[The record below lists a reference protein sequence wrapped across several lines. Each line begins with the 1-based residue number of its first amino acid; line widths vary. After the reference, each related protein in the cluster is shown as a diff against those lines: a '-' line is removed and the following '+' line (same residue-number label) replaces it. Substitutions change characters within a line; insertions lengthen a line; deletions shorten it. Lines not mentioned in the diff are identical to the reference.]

1 MSYRGAKSGVVNDL
15 VLLDGSGEQEIV
27 EALAARHR
35 ADEIYTYIGEVLL
48 VVNPYRL
55 ISGLYGSSKIRSYV
69 SKKLYERPPHVY
81 GIAEMAYRSMMLNTS
96 NECVII
102 TGESG
107 AGKTEASKT
116 VMEYVAAMASKSKQV
131 QHIKDELL
139 QTNPLLEAFGNAKT
153 RRNDNSSRFGKYFA
167 INFLY
172 GDPSGGSIS
181 TYLLEKTRVTH
192 QQEGERNFHI
202 FYQLLSDSRR
212 RGDFKLSGSPG
223 DYNFFGDPGAAKVRS
238 IDDARDFSETT
249 RAMDFIGMGGDEQNA
264 IFAIL
269 AAILHLGNVE
279 FESRGRDASDIVNAR
294 AVSEAASL
302 LGVNERDLSTALT
315 HRTVKSGTE
324 SVRTSLSAEKA
335 AFARDSLAK
344 SLYGRLFDH
353 IVARCNETI
362 HTEQFSTC
370 IGVLDIYGFEILG
383 VNGFEQLCINYTNEK
398 LHALFI
404 ELTLKGEQAEYKR
417 ENISW
422 VPVEFFDNT
431 PIVELVDRRGGL
443 FSLIDEQSIFPQA
456 TDATLFQK
464 FQSNIRAREL
474 SVPRGAA
481 PGEFEIRHYAGTV
494 LYNTEGMLEA
504 NKDTLFPDLVLV
516 VYHTARNPIAK
527 DLFAD
532 HPAVDAGRKTNKR
545 PPTTCMQYKKSVA
558 DLMDT
563 LRSNNQHYI
572 RCIKPNES
580 KRAGMFEGDMVIT
593 QVRYL
598 GIAENLIVRRAG
610 YAFRMTYDEFAAKFK
625 CAVAGTDRWEPN
637 TRKATEDILRKGGV
651 KHYELGRTK
660 VFIKDAKDLL
670 RIEDARRN
678 FLETAAE
685 YLPEDDGLIGADRVI
700 AFNAKAVR
708 VPLLLVVGSKGL
720 YLYDP
725 DGRQTEH
732 HAAFSEVD
740 SLAFNEKEGWI
751 AALSTYPGKHQED
764 PEVQVT
770 YLMENIHISE
780 VRNWVE
786 VLSNVGVDLPLTASS
801 SYPMDAVDG
810 PAYKANLKLVGSGA
824 LNLPAIRNGGGA
836 PAGGCCVIA

>member
-1 MSYRGAKSGVVNDL
+1 MSYRGAKSGVNDL
-15 VLLDGSGEQEIV
+15 VLLDGSTEDEIV

-48 VVNPYRL
+48 VVNPYHM
-55 ISGLYGSSKIRSYV
+55 INGLYGQSKIRSYV
-69 SKKLYERPPHVY
+69 SKKLYERSPHVY

-131 QHIKDELL
+131 QHIKEELL

-181 TYLLEKTRVTH
+181 TYLLEKTRVTL

-202 FYQLLSDSRR
+202 FYQLLSDSRAR
-212 RGDFKLSGSPG
+212 SQLGLSSSAGDFNYLS
-223 DYNFFGDPGAAKVRS
+223 DPSSASVRS
-238 IDDARDFSETT
+238 IDDGSDFSDTSK
-249 RAMDFIGMGGDEQNA
+249 AMEFIGMKGEEQAA
-264 IFAIL
+264 IFSIL
-269 AAILHLGNVE
+269 GGILHLGNVT
-279 FESRGRDASDIVNAR
+279 FSPKGRDTSQVDNHQALSQ
-294 AVSEAASL
+294 AASL
-302 LGVNERDLSTALT
+302 LGVNEQDLQTALT
-315 HRTVKSGTE
+315 HRTVKSASE
-324 SVRTSLSAEKA
+324 SVRTGLNAEKA

-344 SLYGRLFDH
+344 SLYGRLFDY
-353 IVARCNETI
+353 IVTRCNETI
-362 HTEQFSTC
+362 HTDQFSTC

-404 ELTLKGEQAEYKR
+404 ELTLKGEQAEYAR

-422 VPVEFFDNT
+422 VPVNFFDNS
-431 PIVELVDRRGGL
+431 PIVELIDRRGGM

-456 TDATLFQK
+456 NDSTLYQK
-464 FQSNIRAREL
+464 FQSNIRTNEF
-474 SVPRGAA
+474 SVPARAE
-481 PGEFEIRHYAGTV
+481 PGVFEIHHYAGV
-494 LYNTEGMLEA
+494 VQYNTHGMLDS
-504 NKDTLFPDLVLV
+504 NKDTLFPDLVQV
-516 VYHTARNPIAK
+516 VYHTSRNPVAK
-527 DLFAD
+527 SLFKG
-532 HPAVDAGRKTNKR
+532 HPAVDDSRTTNKR

-558 DLMDT
+558 ALMET
-563 LRSNNQHYI
+563 LKKNNQHYI
-572 RCIKPNES
+572 RCIKPNEM
-580 KRAGMFEGDMVIT
+580 KRAGMFERDMVIS

-625 CAVAGTDRWEPN
+625 CAVQGTDHWQPD
-637 TRKATEDILRKGGV
+637 TRKATTYILSQGGV
-651 KHYELGRTK
+651 KKYEMGKTK
-660 VFIKDAKDLL
+660 VFIKDARDLL
-670 RIEDARRN
+670 RIEDARRE
-678 FLETAAE
+678 FLERAAE
-685 YLPEDDGLIGADRVI
+685 YLPPDDGLIGADRVV
-700 AFNAKAVR
+700 AFNSKAQR

-725 DGRQTEH
+725 MGRQTEH
-732 HAAFSEVD
+732 FVNYEEVE
-740 SLAFNEKEGWI
+740 SIAYNEHDGWI
-751 AALSTYPGKHQED
+751 AALSTYPGKKPED
-764 PEVQVT
+764 PNVQVT

-780 VRNWVE
+780 VRNWIE
-786 VLSNVGVDLPLTASS
+786 VLSNVGVDLPLTTSS
-801 SYPMDAVDG
+801 SYPIDAVDG
-810 PAYKANLKLVGSGA
+810 AAYKANLKLIGQGA
-824 LNLPAIRNGGGA
+824 LNLPTIGNGGA
-836 PAGGCCVIA
+836 PQAEGCCVIA